1 MPRIN
6 LLPWRAELRQQRKKE
21 FFVALLGAA
30 VVGLGLVYLSK
41 LTVEGWVSNQLTRN
55 SILKNEIAALDKQI
69 EEIKGLENQRERLI
83 ARMKVIGELQ
93 RSRPEVVHLFDEI
106 AKAVPEGVHLT
117 EVKQTANRI
126 ELQGL
131 AQSSTRVSTL
141 MRNIDASDWLS
152 DPGLDVVQT
161 VANSGPEHQ
170 SQFKLFAQQVA
181 TATDDDAKGGDPKA
195 GSAKAGAAKPNTANP
210 ANARPNATN
219 SANAKPNKV
228 AAK

>member
-6 LLPWRAELRQQRKKE
+6 LLPWRAEQRQERKKQ
-21 FFVALLGAA
+21 FFMALGAAA
-30 VVGLGLVYLSK
+30 VVGIGIVYLSK
-41 LTVEGWVSNQLTRN
+41 LTVEGWVTNQRSRNTILTT
-55 SILKNEIAALDKQI
+55 EIAELDKQI

-106 AKAVPEGVHLT
+106 VKAVPEGVHLT
-117 EVKQTANRI
+117 EVKQTGNRI
-126 ELQGL
+126 ELQGM

-141 MRNIDASDWLS
+141 MRNIDASSWLS

-161 VANSGPEHQ
+161 VASTGSTAEHQ

-181 TATDDDAKGGDPKA
+181 TTNEDESKSDAKP
-195 GSAKAGAAKPNTANP
+195 
-210 ANARPNATN
+210 
-219 SANAKPNKV
+219 ANAKPGD
-228 AAK
+228 AKQVNAKPKGTAK

>member
-30 VVGLGLVYLSK
+30 VVGLGLVYVSK
-41 LTVEGWVSNQLTRN
+41 LTVEGWVNNQLNRN

-117 EVKQTANRI
+117 EVKQTASRI

-161 VANSGPEHQ
+161 VASGPEHQ

-181 TATDDDAKGGDPKA
+181 TATDDDAKGGDSTS
-195 GSAKAGAAKPNTANP
+195 GNAKPGAAKPPAAKPNAANP
-210 ANARPNATN
+210 ANAKA
-219 SANAKPNKV
+219 NKV

>member
-21 FFVALLGAA
+21 FFVALLGTA
-30 VVGLGLVYLSK
+30 VVGMGIVYLTK
-41 LTVEGWVSNQLTRN
+41 LTVEGWVSNQRN
-55 SILKNEIAALDKQI
+55 RNTILQNEIAELDKQI

-93 RSRPEVVHLFDEI
+93 RARPEVVHLFDEI
-106 AKAVPEGVHLT
+106 VKAVPEGVHLT
-117 EVKQTANRI
+117 EVKQTGTRI
-126 ELQGL
+126 ELQGI

-161 VANSGPEHQ
+161 VATGPEHQ

-181 TATDDDAKGGDPKA
+181 TSTDDDAKGD
-195 GSAKAGAAKPNTANP
+195 AKGGNAAPAAAKPAAAKPAAAKPANATPNKGAAK
-210 ANARPNATN
+210 
-219 SANAKPNKV
+219 
-228 AAK
+228 

>member
-6 LLPWRAELRQQRKKE
+6 LLPWRAEQRQERKKQ
-21 FFVALLGAA
+21 FFMALGGAA
-30 VVGLGLVYLSK
+30 IVAVGIVYLSK
-41 LTVEGWVSNQLTRN
+41 LTVEGWITNQSGCNTILTH
-55 SILKNEIAALDKQI
+55 EIAELDKQI

-106 AKAVPEGVHLT
+106 VKAVPEGIHLT
-117 EVKQTANRI
+117 EVKQTGNHI
-126 ELQGL
+126 ELQGM

-141 MRNIDASDWLS
+141 MRNIDSSDWLS

-161 VANSGPEHQ
+161 VANGPEHQ

-181 TATDDDAKGGDPKA
+181 TTNDDDPKSDAKPSNAKPADPKQ
-195 GSAKAGAAKPNTANP
+195 
-210 ANARPNATN
+210 
-219 SANAKPNKV
+219 ANAKPKGT
-228 AAK
+228 AK

>member
-6 LLPWRAELRQQRKKE
+6 LLPWRAEQRQERKKQ
-21 FFVALLGAA
+21 FFMALGGAA
-30 VVGLGLVYLSK
+30 IVAVGIVYLSK
-41 LTVEGWVSNQLTRN
+41 LTVEGWITNQSGRNAILTH
-55 SILKNEIAALDKQI
+55 EIAELDKQI

-106 AKAVPEGVHLT
+106 VKAVPEGIHLT
-117 EVKQTANRI
+117 EVKQTGNHI
-126 ELQGL
+126 ELQGM

-161 VANSGPEHQ
+161 VANGPEHQ

-181 TATDDDAKGGDPKA
+181 TTNDDDPKSDAKPSNAKPADPKQ
-195 GSAKAGAAKPNTANP
+195 
-210 ANARPNATN
+210 
-219 SANAKPNKV
+219 ANAKPKG

>member
-6 LLPWRAELRQQRKKE
+6 LLPWRAEQRQERKKQ
-21 FFVALLGAA
+21 FFMALGAAA
-30 VVGLGLVYLSK
+30 VVGIGIVYLSK
-41 LTVEGWVSNQLTRN
+41 LTVDGWITNQRSRNQILTT
-55 SILKNEIAALDKQI
+55 EISELDKQI

-106 AKAVPEGVHLT
+106 VKAVPEGVHLT
-117 EVKQTANRI
+117 EVKQTGNKI
-126 ELQGL
+126 ELQGM

-161 VANSGPEHQ
+161 VASGPEHQ

-181 TATDDDAKGGDPKA
+181 TTSDDDAKGD
-195 GSAKAGAAKPNTANP
+195 AK
-210 ANARPNATN
+210 
-219 SANAKPNKV
+219 SANAKP
-228 AAK
+228 ADAKAGNAKPRGTAK

>member
-30 VVGLGLVYLSK
+30 IVGLGLVYLTK
-41 LTVEGWVSNQLTRN
+41 LTVEGWVNNQRN
-55 SILKNEIAALDKQI
+55 RNTILQTEISELDKQI

-93 RSRPEVVHLFDEI
+93 RARPEVVHLFDEI
-106 AKAVPEGVHLT
+106 VKAVPEGVHLT
-117 EVKQTANRI
+117 EVKQTATRI
-126 ELQGL
+126 ELQGV

-152 DPGLDVVQT
+152 DPALDVVQT
-161 VANSGPEHQ
+161 VANGPEHQ
-170 SQFKLFAQQVA
+170 SQFKLSAQQVA
-181 TATDDDAKGGDPKA
+181 TSTDDDAKGD
-195 GSAKAGAAKPNTANP
+195 AKT
-210 ANARPNATN
+210 
-219 SANAKPNKV
+219 ANAKPA
-228 AAK
+228 AAKPVPAKPGNATPNKGAAK